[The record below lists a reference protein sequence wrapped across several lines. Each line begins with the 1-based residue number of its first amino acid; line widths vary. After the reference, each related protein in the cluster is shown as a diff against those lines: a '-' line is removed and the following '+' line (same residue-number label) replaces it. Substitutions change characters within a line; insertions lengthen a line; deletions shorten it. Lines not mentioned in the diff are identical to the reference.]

1 MSTPVMIGIMLGAAV
16 ILGFISVLQLQHKF
30 KKAVV
35 GHIFCTFIT
44 SSGSRY
50 DELCKVSGNVVEAP
64 AKAMSGA
71 PKIKSYFIREDRRF
85 DCLYPPSLPKFFQVS
100 APSALYYEGDREPI
114 DPRKGHE
121 SPIGTPELW
130 YNIQNE
136 KFSSLMLRFGDEFQ
150 KLADILVKMPNLRV
164 LYVLMGAAILVAVVS
179 LVILMQVSGLLA
191 TLASLWGM

>member
-1 MSTPVMIGIMLGAAV
+1 MSTIAVIGILLGAAL
-16 ILGFISVLQLQHKF
+16 ILGLISVLQLQHKF

-35 GHIFCTFIT
+35 GHIFCTFLT
-44 SSGSRY
+44 PAGSRY

-64 AKAMSGA
+64 AKSLSGT

-85 DCLYPPSLPKFFQVS
+85 DALYPPNFPKFFQVS

-121 SPIGTPELW
+121 NPIGTPELW

-136 KFSSLMLRFGDEFQ
+136 KFSALMLRFGDEFQ
-150 KLADILVKMPNLRV
+150 KLADILMKMPNLKV
-164 LYVLMGAAILVAVVS
+164 LYILMGAVILIAIVS
-179 LVILMQVSGLLA
+179 LVLTMQVSGLLA
-191 TLASLWGM
+191 TLASLWGI